1 MSVSHFR
8 YIYYFPMLIT
18 VRVGVFFKMLYPKPK
33 ELHALVSLEWAAG
46 TCYPC
51 NISGKK
57 YGVGRQGL
65 PQNAP
70 QASSASLSLSEKET
84 TTRKEQSRHSP
95 AHEAGLASSFLAGS
109 LLPSHPET
117 LPAFL
122 FPSPEIPI
130 PDASI
135 MSTLAPNSLASL

>member
-1 MSVSHFR
+1 MSVSHFHC
-8 YIYYFPMLIT
+8 IYYFPMLIT

-33 ELHALVSLEWAAG
+33 ELHAPMPLECAAG
-46 TCYPC
+46 TCHPC

-57 YGVGRQGL
+57 DGVGGQGL

-70 QASSASLSLSEKET
+70 QASSASLSPSENET
-84 TTRKEQSRHSP
+84 TTRKEQSRHSRD
-95 AHEAGLASSFLAGS
+95 HEAGFASSFLTGS
-109 LLPSHPET
+109 LLRSHLET

-122 FPSPEIPI
+122 FPSLEIL
-130 PDASI
+130 DASI